1 MANVSSSNGL
11 EKRPKLRFPGFDEPW
26 RAERLS
32 DFADRVT
39 RKNSKNETDLPL
51 TISSKDGL
59 VDQVSYFNK
68 TVASKDMS
76 GYYLLKNGEFAYNKS
91 YSVGYDFGSIKRLDR
106 YPMGALSTL
115 YICFALKR
123 HESDFIKAYFDS
135 LKWYREIYMISA
147 EGARNHGLL
156 NVPTEEFFDT
166 KHYLPENTDEQ
177 RKIADFLIALDRR
190 IETQQ
195 SLVDNLKKYKRGV
208 TRRLFAQEKG
218 SFETNLQIVSLGDL
232 FPFIRNGFVGTVTPF
247 FTDREHG
254 VRYLQGTNIHAGKI
268 TDDTVYYER
277 IKAQER
283 LVSSLKKYKRG
294 VMQRIFRNM
303 SMLSPSGF
311 ETVQLSAIFK
321 KISRRNSNEEIKNV
335 ITNSAEY
342 GLIPQR
348 DFFDKDIAVDGNTS
362 NYYVIEHGDFVYNPR
377 KSNTAPYGPFN
388 RYEREERGIISPLY
402 TCLVLQADIEP
413 SYLVWYF
420 KSDAW
425 YRYIYDNGSQGVRYD
440 RVSMTDGL
448 LMSVRQSVLPNH
460 YEQQTD
466 KMVSLSFLQAAFFV
480 L

>member
-26 RAERLS
+26 KAALLS
-32 DFADRVT
+32 DYFAKNIKKNADGAITNVICNSAKQGLIPQRDYFDKDIANSDNTDGYYIIETNDFVYNPRKSTDAPYGPISSYKYPEAGIVSPLYLCFRAKQEINPLYFEWYFRSSAWHRYIYMSGDSGARHDRV
-39 RKNSKNETDLPL
+39 
-51 TISSKDGL
+51 
-59 VDQVSYFNK
+59 
-68 TVASKDMS
+68 
-76 GYYLLKNGEFAYNKS
+76 
-91 YSVGYDFGSIKRLDR
+91 SIKDDTFFAMPINIPSAKEQDR
-106 YPMGALSTL
+106 
-115 YICFALKR
+115 
-123 HESDFIKAYFDS
+123 
-135 LKWYREIYMISA
+135 
-147 EGARNHGLL
+147 
-156 NVPTEEFFDT
+156 
-166 KHYLPENTDEQ
+166 
-177 RKIADFLIALDRR
+177 IALFLNA
-190 IETQQ
+190 IEQKIDKQ
-195 SLVDNLKKYKRGV
+195 RSLVD
-208 TRRLFAQEKG
+208 A
-218 SFETNLQIVSLGDL
+218 
-232 FPFIRNGFVGTVTPF
+232 
-247 FTDREHG
+247 
-254 VRYLQGTNIHAGKI
+254 
-268 TDDTVYYER
+268 
-277 IKAQER
+277 
-283 LVSSLKKYKRG
+283 LKKYKRG

-425 YRYIYDNGSQGVRYD
+425 YRYIYDNGSQGVRHD

-448 LMSVRQSVLPNH
+448 LMGIPVIIPSKEAQLKIAKLLDCLESRFQTELSQ
-460 YEQQTD
+460 YESLKSIRVALLQQ
-466 KMVSLSFLQAAFFV
+466 LFI
-480 L
+480 

>member
-11 EKRPKLRFPGFDEPW
+11 EKRPKLRFPDFDESYKDTTLGEIASLVNRTDPKSD
-26 RAERLS
+26 APIMMLS
-32 DFADRVT
+32 AGNGFIMQSEKYSRDNAGQSL
-39 RKNSKNETDLPL
+39 KKYILLKKGELAYNH
-51 TISSKDGL
+51 G
-59 VDQVSYFNK
+59 
-68 TVASKDMS
+68 ASKAKQYGCCYELTENEARIPYVYHCFKVCETEYTPYIAIALNNTKMDNQ
-76 GYYLLKNGEFAYNKS
+76 L
-91 YSVGYDFGSIKRLDR
+91 KRLVSSSVRMD
-106 YPMGALSTL
+106 
-115 YICFALKR
+115 
-123 HESDFIKAYFDS
+123 
-135 LKWYREIYMISA
+135 
-147 EGARNHGLL
+147 GLL
-156 NVPTEEFFDT
+156 NISFEDYMSITMSLPSSEEQ
-166 KHYLPENTDEQ
+166 KH
-177 RKIADFLIALDRR
+177 IADFLSKLD
-190 IETQQ
+190 
-195 SLVDNLKKYKRGV
+195 
-208 TRRLFAQEKG
+208 
-218 SFETNLQIVSLGDL
+218 
-232 FPFIRNGFVGTVTPF
+232 
-247 FTDREHG
+247 
-254 VRYLQGTNIHAGKI
+254 
-268 TDDTVYYER
+268 ER

-362 NYYVIEHGDFVYNPR
+362 NYYVIEHDDFVYNPR

-448 LMSVRQSVLPNH
+448 LMGIPVIIPSKEAQLKIAKLLDCLESRFQTELSQ
-460 YEQQTD
+460 YESLKSIRVALLQQ
-466 KMVSLSFLQAAFFV
+466 LFI
-480 L
+480 